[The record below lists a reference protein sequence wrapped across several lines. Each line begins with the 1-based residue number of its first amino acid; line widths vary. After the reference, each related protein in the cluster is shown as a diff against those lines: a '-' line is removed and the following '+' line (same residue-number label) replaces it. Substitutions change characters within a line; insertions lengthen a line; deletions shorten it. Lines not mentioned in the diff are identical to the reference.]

1 MSDHGWGR
9 MAGPSDTTPGTV
21 ETAGTA
27 PGWGDQDAWSVPQ
40 SPQSPQPPEPP
51 RRGRRTGSKP
61 GSKSM
66 VVGVV
71 TVVGAVVLALVAG
84 VVAYLFVLRPAWGGA
99 EGELAARYPEVVSDR
114 ENGDGWRGLSCEGR
128 DPGNGQEARI
138 VCADGSLSLVVAE
151 FVDEETRGAQV
162 PSEGRETLSNGD
174 CTVQTVDVPGNE
186 NPTYAM
192 IPVDGGADALLLS
205 GQDAADLITSVPVC

>member
-9 MAGPSDTTPGTV
+9 PAGPSDITPGTV

-40 SPQSPQPPEPP
+40 SPQQPEPP
-51 RRGRRTGSKP
+51 RTRRRTGRKP
-61 GSKSM
+61 GSKS
-66 VVGVV
+66 
-71 TVVGAVVLALVAG
+71 TVVAVAVAVVLALVVG
-84 VVAYLFVLRPAWGGA
+84 VVAYLFALRPAWGGG

-151 FVDEETRGAQV
+151 FVDEETRETQV

-205 GQDAADLITSVPVC
+205 GQGAADLITLVPVC

>member
-9 MAGPSDTTPGTV
+9 PAGPSDITPGTV

-40 SPQSPQPPEPP
+40 SPQQPEPP
-51 RRGRRTGSKP
+51 RTRRRTGRKR
-61 GSKSM
+61 GSKS
-66 VVGVV
+66 
-71 TVVGAVVLALVAG
+71 TVVAVVAVAVVVVLALVVG
-84 VVAYLFVLRPAWGGA
+84 VVAYLLVLRPAWGGG

-151 FVDEETRGAQV
+151 FVDEETRETQV

-205 GQDAADLITSVPVC
+205 GQGAADLITLVPVC